1 MGIRIKTFKS
11 IEVTNMLKNNKER
24 LNYYYDADNWIV
36 CDYVSIKQLDEKKNM
51 PFVRLLNLKGT
62 GLFKVQ
68 MMLDTHYSPVHYATV
83 STYIFDDKGH
93 LTSIYEVNQKALLDY
108 LKGI

>member
-1 MGIRIKTFKS
+1 
-11 IEVTNMLKNNKER
+11 MLRNNKER
-24 LNYYYDADNWIV
+24 LNYYYDASNWIV
-36 CDYVSIKQLDEKKNM
+36 CDYVSIRQLDEKKNM
-51 PFVRLLNLKGT
+51 PFIRLINLKGT
-62 GLFKVQ
+62 DLYKVQ

-83 STYIFDDKGH
+83 STYIFDAKGH